1 MAEAAD
7 GLVGRELGQRLAPG
21 PQRVVARPSLRRG
34 PGRGRPVQGELGEV
48 GVAVH
53 ALLERQRDALVQPR
67 APRAGQRRAQRVG
80 DERVHEREA
89 ARVLGRLGDER
100 RAGRR
105 LEHVEGGVGV
115 DPADA
120 RKQVELEVAPDHRGR
135 AQHAL
140 GVGAQPRHASADH
153 LVDAVGQGQRRRGD
167 AVRRGPAAVV
177 VAADGAGLGQVADH
191 LGQVERVAAGLLAQ
205 LAGQRRARA
214 VERVTG
220 RRLDQRD
227 DLALAQALERDAVD
241 GGLAAQVA
249 EQLGQ
254 RMAAAQ
260 PGGAMDGED
269 EQRRRRAGHVQ
280 VAQELPAWAARP
292 SAGRRARAAP
302 ARRAPPPRAGRGR
315 RRRAGSARSRA
326 GWPAAAGRRRG
337 GPRAWGRGAPARRR
351 GARRGGAAATP
362 GRRRRGGRAPDATAR
377 RPGRP
382 PPRSARRARSRRCA
396 APRSASCAASRV
408 LPIPGSPET
417 SASRRSPS
425 RAAAQA
431 PASRSRSGTRPTKP
445 VRGTSRSA
453 GGSVSS
459 PGSGGSGS
467 HSTRCAGRGPG
478 SPLSSS
484 GPTDGHG
491 RPVGRG
497 EQRHDLA
504 GQDLPAAGRGAQA
517 GRLDGGRPEPV
528 ALLAQRVAD
537 GHADAHGQRRLR
549 GPVALLD
556 ALLHADRAGDRR
568 ADARERDHQP
578 VAQALDLLAA
588 GLFERLAQQ
597 REVRPPQPVGALAA
611 QPGRQLGRA
620 HEIGEQQGDGP
631 ALAHGLPSPDEGAH
645 GPNVPHAT
653 CHGQT
658 APGSVAPRCRAR
670 PRRPAPRTRVA
681 ILGGGPAALTA
692 AFELTATPE
701 LAARHDVT
709 IYQPGWRLG
718 GKCASGRNAEHHERI
733 EEHGLHVWFGC
744 YDNGFSLDPP
754 LLRGARPRPGH
765 RRAGHVARR
774 VQAVRSGRRLGARR
788 RRHVVAASR

>member
-1 MAEAAD
+1 M
-7 GLVGRELGQRLAPG
+7 
-21 PQRVVARPSLRRG
+21 
-34 PGRGRPVQGELGEV
+34 
-48 GVAVH
+48 
-53 ALLERQRDALVQPR
+53 
-67 APRAGQRRAQRVG
+67 
-80 DERVHEREA
+80 HEREA

-105 LEHVEGGVGV
+105 LEHVEGRVGV
-115 DPADA
+115 DAADA
-120 RKQVELEVAPDHRGR
+120 RKQVELEVAPDHGGR

-140 GVGAQPRHASADH
+140 GVGAEARHAPADH
-153 LVDAVGQGQRRRGD
+153 LVHAVGQGQRR
-167 AVRRGPAAVV
+167 ATPVRRGPVAVV
-177 VAADGAGLGQVADH
+177 VAADGAGLGQVAHH

-220 RRLDQRD
+220 RRLDERD
-227 DLALAQALERDAVD
+227 HLALAQALERDTVD

-254 RMAAAQ
+254 RMPAAQ

-269 EQRRRRAGHVQ
+269 QERHRRAGHVQ
-280 VAQELPAWAARP
+280 VAQELPASAARP

-302 ARRAPPPRAGRGR
+302 ARRGPPPRAGRGR

-337 GPRAWGRGAPARRR
+337 GPRAWGPGAPAHRR

-362 GRRRRGGRAPDATAR
+362 DRRRRGGRAPDATAR

-382 PPRSARRARSRRCA
+382 PPRSARRGRCRRCA

-537 GHADAHGQRRLR
+537 RHADADGQRRLR

-556 ALLHADRAGDRR
+556 ALLHPDRAGDRR

-578 VAQALDLLAA
+578 VAEALDLLPA

-597 REVRPPQPVGALAA
+597 REVRAPQPVGALAA

-631 ALAHGLPSPDEGAH
+631 ALAHGLPSPDEVRKARTYRT
-645 GPNVPHAT
+645 PLAT
-653 CHGQT
+653 GQT
-658 APGSVAPRCRAR
+658 APGSVGPPCRAR
-670 PRRPAPRTRVA
+670 PRRPAPRKRVA
-681 ILGGGPAALTA
+681 ILGGGPGRADRGVRADRHARARRPSRRDDLPA
-692 AFELTATPE
+692 R
-701 LAARHDVT
+701 LAAGGQVRQRS
-709 IYQPGWRLG
+709 QPRPSR
-718 GKCASGRNAEHHERI
+718 AH
-733 EEHGLHVWFGC
+733 
-744 YDNGFSLDPP
+744 
-754 LLRGARPRPGH
+754 RGARPARVVRLLRQRLLARSAAATRSSAATRTPTRWPRGAT
-765 RRAGHVARR
+765 RSSRAT
-774 VQAVRSGRRLGARR
+774 RSSSGSSTTTTRGRRIR
-788 RRHVVAASR
+788 